1 MQRLLIV
8 LLAAVDAVVAAAIG
22 LAALL
27 APLTVIWAVAFGP
40 RADWGSLWPS
50 AATLWQ
56 FGHGVPLAVAL
67 PDALVR
73 TMGLDPSAARFAL
86 SVPPLLLLGF
96 TALFAA
102 RSGRRAALAGSWP
115 TGVLSGTAVFAAISA
130 AVALTGGLGVLRVAL
145 WAAILFPPLVFLC
158 GALAGA
164 VATAWSEG
172 DGGIVDR
179 VQDALDRRPAW
190 AHVPG
195 DVVRGAAAAVTGVV
209 GVAGLAVAAA
219 ALLRGGQMVALF
231 EALRTDGLGVVVI
244 GLAQLA
250 YLPTLVAWAV
260 AWIAGPGFAI
270 GAGTAVSP
278 TGTVLGVV
286 PGVPLLGLVPDSSSS
301 WALIVVLVPIGAG
314 AFAGW
319 LLRSRQVSAGFE
331 ASFGSRA
338 VTAVGVAVLAAGV
351 GALLA
356 ALSRGSLG
364 PGRLAVAGPEP
375 GPVALALGLEV
386 LVGAAILLLAPRRH
400 GAAPGEGL
408 DGAGDGDRAG
418 GDAVG
423 PVTVDRADVTAD
435 GGLRAPG

>member
-22 LAALL
+22 LAVLL
-27 APLTVIWAVAFGP
+27 APLTVIWAIAFGP
-40 RADWGSLWPS
+40 RADWGALWP
-50 AATLWQ
+50 ATATLWQ

-73 TMGLDPSAARFAL
+73 ATGLDPSAARFAL
-86 SVPPLLLLGF
+86 SVTPLLLLGF
-96 TALFAA
+96 TAIFAA

-115 TGVLSGTAVFAAISA
+115 AGVISGTVVFAAISA
-130 AVALTGGLGVLRVAL
+130 LAALTGGLGGLRTPL
-145 WAAILFPPLVFLC
+145 WMAMLFPPLVFLC

-164 VATAWSEG
+164 VATAWAEG
-172 DGGIVDR
+172 DGGLVDR
-179 VQDALDRRPAW
+179 AQDALDRFPDW
-190 AHVPG
+190 AQVPG
-195 DVVRGAAAAVTGVV
+195 DVVRGAAAATTAVV
-209 GVAGLAVAAA
+209 GAAGLAVAIA
-219 ALLRGGQMVALF
+219 ALVRGGQTVALF
-231 EALRTDGLGVVVI
+231 EALRADGLGVVVI

-278 TGTVLGVV
+278 AGTVLGVV
-286 PGVPLLGLVPDSSSS
+286 PGVPLLGLVPDSSSP
-301 WALIVVLVPIGAG
+301 WWLIVVLVPIAAG
-314 AFAGW
+314 GFAGW
-319 LLRSRQVSAGFE
+319 LIRSRQVSAGAE
-331 ASFGSRA
+331 AAFGAR
-338 VTAVGVAVLAAGV
+338 VAIAAGIAILAGGA

-386 LVGAAILLLAPRRH
+386 LVGAAILLLAPRRR
-400 GAAPGEGL
+400 AAT
-408 DGAGDGDRAG
+408 
-418 GDAVG
+418 GDAW
-423 PVTVDRADVTAD
+423 PAEDDEDA
-435 GGLRAPG
+435 LRATGV